1 MNKLLYFI
9 GGLIIGVS
17 LTFIKCDVDI
27 PITKDKEFKELIIKS
42 DSIKEEYKVKI
53 ELVKQ
58 LPIKKHKE
66 LLDSI
71 IKPIES
77 DSNIVIKENQLRQI
91 NIELIRFDSAKAIN
105 DILEK
110 QLLNRIELID
120 IQKVEIKQQQQT
132 IKKQNKLLKVSKC
145 IICTE
150 TGIIILLLIL

>member
-9 GGLIIGVS
+9 GGLLIGLS
-17 LTFIKCDVDI
+17 LTFIKCNVDS

-58 LPIKKHKE
+58 LPIKKHKQ

-71 IKPIES
+71 IKPIET
-77 DSNIVIKENQLRQI
+77 DSSVTIKENQLREI
-91 NIELIRFDSAKAIN
+91 NIEFIKFDSVKAIN
-105 DILEK
+105 AILEK

-120 IQKVEIKQQQQT
+120 IQRVEIKNQQQT
-132 IKKQNKLLKVSKC
+132 ITKQNKLLRISKY
-145 IICTE
+145 IIGTE
-150 TGIIILLLIL
+150 AVVILLLIL